1 MDDCGGPRKDDTQG
15 CICSNRS
22 SEGRW
27 AAGVSTGGMGAVKR
41 RPLTPTLR

>member
-1 MDDCGGPRKDDTQG
+1 MDDCGGAKEGRHQG
-15 CICSNRS
+15 CVCSNRS

-27 AAGVSTGGMGAVKR
+27 AAGVSREGMGAGKR